1 MALPTA
7 ARRVASGQAG
17 GTVSDV
23 SAARF
28 AAHHWREAIR
38 CLKRHLSN
46 LIYRQLMVDVAI
58 SEAAMLGVAD
68 RRPVSRPDE
77 TPLTPD
83 GGRQ

>member
-1 MALPTA
+1 VL
-7 ARRVASGQAG
+7 RRRAEGK
-17 GTVSDV
+17 T
-23 SAARF
+23 
-28 AAHHWREAIR
+28 WREAIR

-46 LIYRQLMVDVAI
+46 LIYRQLMADAAI